1 MGPETGINV
10 LQLSTSDRSGGAAL
24 ACMRL
29 AEALQSK
36 GHSVRML
43 VQEKRSQ
50 ADWVQTASAT
60 HAHVS
65 KYLKHVEYAVS
76 NRFKVRTGYQFASEP
91 WLAHPIAKHPW
102 LQWADVINIHWVQ
115 HGFLGIREWAQLGA
129 LGKPVIWHLHDFRPF
144 TGGCHY
150 PGACPNY
157 LQACGQCPA
166 LRTSSRGDESARQW
180 QQQAAI
186 YQRYPMVMA
195 GASDWITREAQRS
208 GLGAWVQAVHIPNP
222 IDTRQYAP
230 GPREAS
236 RSAFGLPQ
244 DVPLLLFASMNAT
257 DERKGFRQLIE
268 ALNHLSR
275 QNPLVELIVVG
286 KSKPEW
292 AHSLPCRAHL
302 LGSLSPDRMIDA
314 YRAADVFV
322 LPSLEDNL
330 PNTVLE
336 SMACGTPVAAFR
348 IGGIPEMVQDP
359 ENGVLAKAGDGAD
372 LARAIDAVIN
382 HPQPTKLAERARAWV
397 ETHYHPDLVA
407 DRYTRLM
414 RALMNGGTDNSSA
427 HSIIC

>member
-1 MGPETGINV
+1 MGPETGIKV

-29 AEALQSK
+29 AEALQSN

-50 ADWVQTASAT
+50 ADWVQTASTT

-76 NRFKVRTGYQFASEP
+76 NRYKVRTGYQFASEP
-91 WLAHPIAKHPW
+91 WLAHPIAHHPW

-115 HGFLGIREWAQLGA
+115 HGFLGIHEWAQLGA

-150 PGACPNY
+150 PGNCRNY
-157 LQACGQCPA
+157 LQTCGRCPA
-166 LRTSSRGDESARQW
+166 LRSSSADDESAGQW
-180 QQQAAI
+180 QQQSI
-186 YQRYPMVMA
+186 VFQRYPMVLA
-195 GASDWITREAQRS
+195 GASAWITREAQRS
-208 GLGAWVQAVHIPNP
+208 GLGAWVRTVHMPNP
-222 IDTRQYAP
+222 MDTGQYSP
-230 GPREAS
+230 GPRAVS
-236 RSAFGLPQ
+236 RAALGLPQ
-244 DVPLLLFASMNAT
+244 DVPLLLFASMNAA

-275 QNPLVELIVVG
+275 SNPRVELIVVG

-292 AHSLPCRAHL
+292 AQSLPCRAHL

-359 ENGVLAKAGDGAD
+359 DNGALAQAGDGAD
-372 LARAIDAVIN
+372 LARAIAALIH
-382 HPQPTKLAERARAWV
+382 HPNPGVLAGNARAWV
-397 ETHYHPDLVA
+397 DAHFHPDLVA
-407 DRYTRLM
+407 RRYTRLM
-414 RALMNGGTDNSSA
+414 QALLNGETDLESA
-427 HSIIC
+427 VYGS

>member
-1 MGPETGINV
+1 MGPEAGIKV

-24 ACMRL
+24 ACMRI
-29 AEALQSK
+29 AEALQSN

-50 ADWVQTASAT
+50 DERVQTASAP
-60 HAHVS
+60 HAIVS
-65 KYLKHVEYAVS
+65 KYLKHVEYAIS
-76 NRFKVRTGYQFASEP
+76 NRFKVREGYQFASEP
-91 WLAHPIAKHPW
+91 WLAHPIARHPW

-115 HGFLGIREWAQLGA
+115 HGFLGIHEWAQLGA
-129 LGKPVIWHLHDFRPF
+129 LGKPVVWHLHDFRPF

-150 PGACPNY
+150 PGACQHY

-166 LRTSSRGDESARQW
+166 LRRSSADDESARQW
-180 QQQAAI
+180 AKQAAI
-186 YQRYPMVMA
+186 FQRFPMVMV
-195 GASDWITREAQRS
+195 GASAWITREAQRS
-208 GLGAWVQAVHIPNP
+208 GLGAWVRTVHLPNP
-222 IDTRQYAP
+222 IDTRLYAP
-230 GPREAS
+230 GPRAIS

-257 DERKGFRQLIE
+257 DERKGFRQLVE

-275 QNPLVELIVVG
+275 TNPRVELIVVG

-292 AHSLPCRAHL
+292 AQSLPCRAHL
-302 LGSLSPDRMIDA
+302 LGSLPPDRMIDA

-359 ENGVLAKAGDGAD
+359 ENGALAKAGDGAD

-382 HPQPTKLAERARAWV
+382 HPQTTKLAERARAWV

-407 DRYTRLM
+407 GRYTRLM
-414 RALMNGGTDNSSA
+414 QALLNGEKDLASA
-427 HSIIC
+427 VDGS